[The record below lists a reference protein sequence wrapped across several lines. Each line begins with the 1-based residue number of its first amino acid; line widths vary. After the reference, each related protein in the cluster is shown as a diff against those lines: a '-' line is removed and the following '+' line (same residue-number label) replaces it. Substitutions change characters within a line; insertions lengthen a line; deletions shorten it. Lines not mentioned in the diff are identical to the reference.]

1 MNIQRPFCLSIV
13 VACCVF
19 GVVQAQQSATPK
31 TTPASSETQAPQ
43 PYLLGPGDLLEVTIE
58 QMTPATRRVQV
69 DGGGYVSSL
78 PFIEPVNAKCRTE
91 RQLQLD
97 LTAAYKRLINDPS
110 VSVLVL
116 ERNSRTPA
124 SISGAVRQGGKVPTL
139 RKLKLNELIAA
150 SGGFT
155 EKASG
160 TIQILHTEPVMC
172 PEAGQ
177 EAESLPINGT
187 SIPLQIVKISDLL
200 KGATNPVIRPG
211 DLVLVTEAEPV
222 YITGSV
228 VSPGSIAMRDQLT
241 LSRALATVGGPRKEA
256 KLSEVRIYRQIAGS
270 TDQEILK
277 VDFAAIKK
285 NQAPDVLLK
294 PYDVID
300 ISDNGLFPGGVIEI
314 LAGIFLG
321 GVRHS
326 VPLPIP

>member
-19 GVVQAQQSATPK
+19 GAVQAQPAATPK
-31 TTPASSETQAPQ
+31 TEPAGIATQAQQ
-43 PYLLGPGDLLEVTIE
+43 PYLLGPGDLLEVTID
-58 QMTPATRRVQV
+58 QMSPATRRVQI
-69 DGGGYVSSL
+69 DGAGFVSSL

-97 LTAAYKRLINDPS
+97 LISAYKQVIKEPF

-124 SISGAVRQGGKVPTL
+124 SVSGAVRQTGKIPTL
-139 RKLKLNELIAA
+139 RKLRLNELIAA
-150 SGGFT
+150 SGGLT
-155 EKASG
+155 EKAAG
-160 TIQILHTEPVMC
+160 TIQILHTEPVIC
-172 PEAGQ
+172 PDPGQ
-177 EAESLPINGT
+177 EAESLPINGAA
-187 SIPLQIVKISDLL
+187 IPLQIVKISDLL
-200 KGATNPVIRPG
+200 KGATNPVIRSG

-228 VSPGSIAMRDQLT
+228 VSPGSIGMRDQLT

-256 KLSEVRIYRQIAGS
+256 KLSEIRIYRQIAGS
-270 TDQEILK
+270 TDQEVLK

-285 NQAPDVLLK
+285 NQIPDVLLK

-300 ISDNGLFPGGVIEI
+300 VSDGGDVVR
-314 LAGIFLG
+314 LLTGIFLG

-326 VPLPIP
+326 LPVPIP